1 MLFRVAFIAAI
12 TVLMGAVGAAPAQ
25 ADDQS
30 YLNYLQAHGAN
41 MTFPGPGQYVMFGH
55 MICTNLHN
63 GADPLA
69 GGSPIDRATWG
80 PGAIDAAQHE
90 LCPDTLH

>member
-1 MLFRVAFIAAI
+1 MFRLIAMVSAAIAAAM
-12 TVLMGAVGAAPAQ
+12 VVAAPVH

-80 PGAIDAAQHE
+80 PAAVDAAQHE